1 MSAAHIPRI
10 SLSEF
15 LELEANATHKSEYWD
30 GQVFAMAGGTYD
42 HALIASNLIGLLG
55 DRLRGGPCRVIGS
68 DLLVEASDAGL
79 VTYPDVIVICGEPR
93 FVGPK
98 RLVVTNPVL
107 VVEVLSPSTEG
118 RDRGRKA
125 TQYRKNRTLQQ
136 YVLVASDES
145 RVEVYSRT
153 DDESWSLREWSGLDA
168 VAELESIRCQ
178 VALNA
183 VYAGV
188 AVDS

>member
-1 MSAAHIPRI
+1 MSAADIPRI

-42 HALIASNLIGLLG
+42 HALIAANIVRSFGN
-55 DRLRGGPCRVIGS
+55 RLEGQPCRVIGS
-68 DLLVEASDAGL
+68 DLLVEAAEGGL

-136 YVLVASDES
+136 YVLVASDEP

-153 DDESWSLREWSGLDA
+153 DDGSWSLREWSGLDA
-168 VAELESIRCQ
+168 VAELESIRCE
-178 VALNA
+178 VALTA

-188 AVDS
+188 ALDS